1 MSALF
6 SRRIFGLFVACLT
19 LTVSASSF
27 AADAELSY
35 TFQKKVMIPMRDGTK
50 LASNIF
56 LPKQAGA
63 YPVVLM
69 RTPYGKPGETW
80 GDAKRYCPAGYVL
93 VAQDCRGRGE
103 SEGKWDPWTYDIQ
116 DGFDTQEWVGSQPW
130 CNGKI
135 GTTGGSYVGWTQW
148 ASAPMASKYLKA
160 MVPVVPFADPYHDIA
175 YIGGAFQLS
184 LSLGWGVAV
193 GGVTV
198 PQAKLPEAF
207 KYLPLNQWDSQF
219 DKKVPYLNDWVN
231 HPTYDDYWR
240 KFSIDGHYAAVTVPA
255 LNIGGW
261 YDIFSKNTIDLVN
274 KARKESANRLA
285 RRNQFVVIGPWG
297 HGVGGRKTGEVDFTE
312 KAQFNVGDAQFQ
324 WFEYW
329 LKDKDTHVEDWAA
342 YRIFVM
348 GENVW
353 HEEHEWPLKRT
364 QFTPYYFHSAGKAN
378 TRTGNGEMSVVQP
391 AVEPADTFTY
401 DSNDPVPTHG
411 GNNLVGTAFGPFD
424 QSTIEERKDVLVYTT
439 APLTKATEVTGP
451 VKVILYAASSAK
463 DTDFTAKLV
472 DVAPDGKA
480 TNLCDGIIRARY
492 RNSETN
498 LELIKPGETYRYE
511 IDMWVTSNLF
521 KDGHRIRVEISSSN
535 FPRFDRNPNSGKTFG
550 TDTELLKADQTIYH
564 DQMHASHILMPVIPR

>member
-19 LTVSASSF
+19 LTVSVSSF
-27 AADAELSY
+27 AADAELPY

-50 LASNIF
+50 LAANIF

-184 LSLGWGVAV
+184 LSLGWGVGV
-193 GGVTV
+193 GGVKV
-198 PQAKLPEAF
+198 DPAKLPEAF
-207 KYLPLNQWDSQF
+207 KYLPLNQWDAQF

-364 QFTPYYFHSAGKAN
+364 QFTPYYFHSGGKAN
-378 TRTGNGEMSVVQP
+378 TRTGNGEMSVAQP

-401 DSNDPVPTHG
+401 DANNPVPTHG

-451 VKVILYAASSAK
+451 VKVVLYAASSAK

-480 TNLCDGIIRARY
+480 INLCDGIIRARY

-550 TDTELLKADQTIYH
+550 TDTELLKADQTVYH
-564 DQMHASHILMPVIPR
+564 DQMHASHILLPVIPR